1 MGKFLAA
8 LILGIGVT
16 SAHAQLSC
24 DTSSDLKGSKQPA
37 AFVVLE
43 ELKGTVAMGVNNVC
57 SGALVTF
64 TGRTSFTPALVLSA
78 AHCSDRGK
86 LQIPISNG
94 SLAMLDA
101 GEVFYHVSY
110 RRPLTLDTGGMDEP
124 RTCVEADEIV
134 YGTMTG
140 ADILL
145 LRLTETY
152 DQIERR
158 AGVKPLLVSQDTSF
172 PADMPLRMP
181 SSYWQNDR
189 ACQVD
194 TVVEK
199 VKEHRWLWGPLL
211 RLRLE
216 ANTCSIPHGA
226 SGAPAIRKDTNEI
239 IGVAGTAND
248 ATGVPCELNNPCE
261 LDADGSAQAAR
272 KEQPYVHFV
281 HKFYTCLDAARNVD
295 LNTPGCLLPRPKP

>member
-1 MGKFLAA
+1 MGKFLLA
-8 LILGIGVT
+8 LIVGIGVT
-16 SAHAQLSC
+16 SAHAQLAC
-24 DTSSDLKGSKQPA
+24 DTSSDLKGSKQHA

-94 SLAMLDA
+94 SLAKLDA

-110 RRPLTLDTGGMDEP
+110 RRPLTLDTGAIDEP

-172 PADMPLRMP
+172 
-181 SSYWQNDR
+181 
-189 ACQVD
+189 
-194 TVVEK
+194 
-199 VKEHRWLWGPLL
+199 HR
-211 RLRLE
+211 E
-216 ANTCSIPHGA
+216 VFSDAVA
-226 SGAPAIRKDTNEI
+226 KD
-239 IGVAGTAND
+239 
-248 ATGVPCELNNPCE
+248 C
-261 LDADGSAQAAR
+261 
-272 KEQPYVHFV
+272 
-281 HKFYTCLDAARNVD
+281 
-295 LNTPGCLLPRPKP
+295 